1 MKDDP
6 DKAERAHPVER
17 TIVEMA
23 MSAMVTAVEAG
34 NGVPEAKALAR
45 AAVTILAS
53 VVVGGVLTRVEADDL
68 LGRQIKRRRAAMERF
83 PAEDLK
89 LVPTTH

>member
-6 DKAERAHPVER
+6 DKADRTHSVER

-23 MSAMVTAVEAG
+23 MSAMETAVEAG

-45 AAVTILAS
+45 AAATILAS
-53 VVVGGVLTRVEADDL
+53 VVVGGVLTRVERTTCWA
-68 LGRQIKRRRAAMERF
+68 GRSSAGER
-83 PAEDLK
+83 PWSDSRQR
-89 LVPTTH
+89 T